1 MRSSRPGWTGIAW
14 RVALALCWAALIAAP
29 SAAEEPQ
36 TSGQELL
43 SREPPE
49 LVNRLFEKKMLLLEE
64 VKKDDGGTLF
74 VAYVLFDQPRDRVVG
89 LISESSRQR
98 EYRPELRKVK
108 LIEESGQTRIDEH
121 QIKIMFTK
129 ITYRLSY
136 LQDLGQEPQ
145 RLSWKLDPSFD
156 NDIKRLEGFWEL
168 FELDEERTVGRFGSI
183 VDVGA
188 VPKLVQ
194 NVLSRKTVL
203 NTVENTRYWVIPTVS
218 GAPESHPWRSE
229 GQKRGGCRPKSVAL
243 AKRRIVSTYF
253 SLSGMAMPL
262 PSRAVASSVQS
273 KRICRP
279 R

>member
-1 MRSSRPGWTGIAW
+1 MSSSRSGWTGIAG
-14 RVALALCWAALIAAP
+14 RSALAVCCAALVAVT
-29 SAAEEPQ
+29 SAAQESR

-49 LVNRLFEKKMLLLEE
+49 LVQRLFEKRMLLLEE

-74 VAYVLFDQPRDRVVG
+74 VAYVLFEKPRDRVVG

-108 LIEESGQTRIDEH
+108 LIEESDQTRIDEH
-121 QIKIMFTK
+121 HIKIMFTR

-136 LQDLGQEPQ
+136 LQDLDQEPQ

-156 NDIKRLEGFWEL
+156 NDIRRLEGFWE
-168 FELDEERTVGRFGSI
+168 FFALDAERTVGRFGSI

-188 VPKLVQ
+188 VPKVVQ

-203 NTVENTRYWVIPTVS
+203 NTVENTRYWVDS
-218 GAPESHPWRSE
+218 DGEWR
-229 GQKRGGCRPKSVAL
+229 P
-243 AKRRIVSTYF
+243 
-253 SLSGMAMPL
+253 
-262 PSRAVASSVQS
+262 
-273 KRICRP
+273 
-279 R
+279 